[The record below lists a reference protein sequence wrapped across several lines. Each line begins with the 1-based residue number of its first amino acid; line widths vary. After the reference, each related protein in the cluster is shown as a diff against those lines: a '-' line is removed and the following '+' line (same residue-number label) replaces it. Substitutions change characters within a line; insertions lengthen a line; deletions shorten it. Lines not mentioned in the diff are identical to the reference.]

1 MMAIRTAKSH
11 ARQFSKFTPLRQW
24 HTEHTGSAHSRHRA
38 DPGAAVR
45 FLHAAHI
52 GRSHARLLAMI
63 SSIRAVIARLNKI
76 GRRLQKRSSSL
87 TRRKGAEILH
97 DARALPVAG

>member
-45 FLHAAHI
+45 FLHAVHI
-52 GRSHARLLAMI
+52 GRLQAGSRLAIVILQHA
-63 SSIRAVIARLNKI
+63 
-76 GRRLQKRSSSL
+76 
-87 TRRKGAEILH
+87 AEIAHGRILIN
-97 DARALPVAG
+97 LV